1 MTPLP
6 VQFLLLLFVGWVSRS
21 QPERV
26 ENLEE
31 ENRVLREQLG
41 GKRLRFT
48 DARRRRLA
56 SRTAVGLALGLTAL
70 ACAGINGGPD
80 DVAPDAEPAK
90 WNEVDLL
97 QWVDGLAEP
106 GSPYDDLD
114 SVAEFERLQRSIE
127 AVKQMVL
134 AEARTEQEAVEGLRM
149 VLKHLTVAT
158 HDWVNNDYRNPLF
171 AKFDPRNRDIGAYN
185 PDAEYDQALI
195 DGRYDYKVSGDLGTV
210 PYVSLTVNGRGGSQR
225 SRSLVYLDD
234 AAIRAHAD
242 ERGRFTLWLTKQ
254 RPDAPGAWVAL
265 PDEANGVVIRQYVSD
280 RETQRLARFAIE
292 AVGDP
297 LPEVE
302 ITSDADVASRLD
314 RVASYL
320 LVSSTWHRT
329 LLPQMR
335 ERPNTFVPSTG
346 SAIGASAANAENYYQ
361 MAYFEIGEGERLLV
375 DLDPPEAVYWN
386 LTSASIW
393 HESQRYL
400 TDPVSL
406 TSDEVTFEADGHVRF
421 VIARED
427 PGHPNWIK
435 TSGHSRGFLILR
447 IVGVEFHP
455 LPTVTRVP

>member
-1 MTPLP
+1 MT
-6 VQFLLLLFVGWVSRS
+6 
-21 QPERV
+21 
-26 ENLEE
+26 
-31 ENRVLREQLG
+31 
-41 GKRLRFT
+41 
-48 DARRRRLA
+48 RRDSLA
-56 SRTAVGLALGLTAL
+56 SRAAVGLALGLSALTAL
-70 ACAGINGGPD
+70 ACAGSTGNLAAATPEPAA
-80 DVAPDAEPAK
+80 APAAEPAK
-90 WNEVDLL
+90 WNELDLL

-106 GSPYDDLD
+106 GSAYDDLD

-158 HDWVNNDYRNPLF
+158 HDWVHTDYRNPLF
-171 AKFDPRNRDIGAYN
+171 AKSDPRNRDIGAYN

-195 DGRYDYKVSGDLGTV
+195 DGRYDYKVSGELGTV
-210 PYVSLTVNGRGGSQR
+210 PYVSLTVNGRGESQR
-225 SRSLVYLDD
+225 SQSLAYLDD

-242 ERGRFTLWLTKQ
+242 ERGHFTIWLTRQ

-280 RETQRLARFAIE
+280 RETQQLARFAIE

-297 LPEVE
+297 LPDVE

-335 ERPNTFVPSTG
+335 ERPNTFVSSTG
-346 SAIGASAANAENYYQ
+346 SAIGASAANTESYYQ
-361 MAYFEIGEGERLLV
+361 MAYFELDEGERLLV
-375 DLDPPEAVYWN
+375 DLEAPETVYWN
-386 LTSASIW
+386 FTSATIW

-406 TSDEVTFEADGHVRF
+406 TSAEVAREADGHVRF
-421 VIARED
+421 VVARED

-435 TSGHSRGFLILR
+435 TFGHNRGFLILR
-447 IVGVEFHP
+447 VVGVESHP
-455 LPTVTRVP
+455 LPKVTRVPAATSPR